1 MQLIYCYIQKFR
13 NIEQQEIQL
22 SDKFRVGVID
32 GNLRIERLEPSRLK
46 DYVYGQNFVRNL
58 HVIVGKT
65 GSGKT
70 NLLQMI
76 GMDK

>member
-32 GNLRIERLEPSRLK
+32 GDLRIERLEPSRLK
-46 DYVYGQNFVRNL
+46 AQR
-58 HVIVGKT
+58 
-65 GSGKT
+65 
-70 NLLQMI
+70 Q
-76 GMDK
+76 